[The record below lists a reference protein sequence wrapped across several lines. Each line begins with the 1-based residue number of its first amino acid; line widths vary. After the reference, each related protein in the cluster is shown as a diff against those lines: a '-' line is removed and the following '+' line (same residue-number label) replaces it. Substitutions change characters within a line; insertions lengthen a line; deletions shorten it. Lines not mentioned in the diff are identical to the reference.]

1 MWAGAAVRAHHPA
14 ASTPVSVSPGRAP
27 ASQAAVPGGT
37 RVIVA
42 VALVGSTHT

>member
-14 ASTPVSVSPGRAP
+14 ASTPISVSPGRTP
-27 ASQAAVPGGT
+27 ASQAAVPDGT

-42 VALVGSTHT
+42 VALARSTHT